1 MRAYTPSHDKRMGR
15 DMSTAA
21 ILTLCIVI
29 GSWFVVPAPRWALV
43 TLSASATLL
52 MLATIFA
59 VFPLPRR
66 ITMSASITAILGHV
80 ISLALTLDTPPNLSA
95 GDTPGRM
102 LSSFE
107 IQSPSH
113 AIRYIVPFTRQIG
126 ERMRVRLLLSKP
138 YEGPVNIRIDITGKI
153 QGLMEVPTNGNSS
166 EREYIFGMEEF
177 QQIDNVV
184 LTLRQDGYDP
194 DLRIAIWK
202 SDLGRAID
210 GVPEYI
216 SEFGTLAGLPDP
228 VTGAMTKSWP
238 LIWIQ
243 DV

>member
-1 MRAYTPSHDKRMGR
+1 MGR
-15 DMSTAA
+15 DMSTVA
-21 ILTLCIVI
+21 ILSLCIVI

-52 MLATIFA
+52 LLATMFA

-66 ITMSASITAILGHV
+66 ITMAASLTAFLGHV
-80 ISLALTLDTPPNLSA
+80 VSLALTMDTPPTLSV
-95 GDTPGRM
+95 GNPPGRL
-102 LSSFE
+102 LSSFA
-107 IQSPSH
+107 IQSPTH
-113 AIRYIVPFTRQIG
+113 AIRYRVPFPNHTG
-126 ERMRVRLLLSKP
+126 NRMRVRLLLSKP
-138 YEGPVNIRIDITGKI
+138 YEGPVHILIDITGKI
-153 QGLMEVPTNGNSS
+153 QGLMQIPTNGNSS
-166 EREYIFGMEEF
+166 EREYIFGIEKF
-177 QQIDNVV
+177 QQINNVV
-184 LTLRQDGYDP
+184 LTLQQDGYDP
-194 DLRIAIWK
+194 SLRIAIWK

-238 LIWIQ
+238 LMWIQ